1 MAKYKLVSVKPSS
14 KSEKKLMATFK
25 DKETGRDSKTHF
37 GATGYKDWTAG
48 ATPEQRKNYLSRHRG
63 DNLSNPRSA
72 GALSYY
78 ILWGTSK
85 SKRANIASYKRRFG
99 L

>member
-1 MAKYKLVSVKPSS
+1 MGEFKLISIKPSS
-14 KSEKKLMATFK
+14 KSGKKLMATFK
-25 DKETGRDSKTHF
+25 NKKTGRDSTTHF
-37 GATGYKDWTAG
+37 GASGYDDYTIKKDK
-48 ATPEQRKNYLSRHRG
+48 EQRSRYRKRHSG

-78 ILWGTSK
+78 ILWGNSTSK
-85 SKRANIASYKRRFG
+85 RENIASYKRRFG

>member
-1 MAKYKLVSVKPSS
+1 MTEFKLISIKPSS
-14 KSEKKLMATFK
+14 KSGKKLMATFK
-25 DKETGRDSKTHF
+25 NKKTGRDSTTHF
-37 GATGYKDWTAG
+37 GQKTADDYTIKKDK
-48 ATPEQRKNYLSRHRG
+48 EQRSRYRKRHSG

-78 ILWGTSK
+78 ILWGNSTSK
-85 SKRANIASYKRRFG
+85 RENIASYKRRFG

>member
-1 MAKYKLVSVKPSS
+1 MPYKLISITKSNKAGKKMMAK
-14 KSEKKLMATFK
+14 FK
-25 DKETGRDSKTHF
+25 NKENGRESTTHF
-37 GATGYKDWTAG
+37 GASGYDDYTIKKDK
-48 ATPEQRKNYLSRHRG
+48 EQRARYRQRHRG

-78 ILWGTSK
+78 VLWGDSTSK
-85 SKRANIASYKRRFG
+85 RQNIASYKRRFN